1 MLTLLPAPIGNLLD
15 ISLRSLQALAQ
26 AQVVLCEDTR
36 VARKLYTLLL
46 DRSLFGALLDSASLS
61 QKRFIALHSHN
72 EQELIATFDSEF
84 FAQDIVYLSD
94 AGMPT
99 ISDPGAKLVQWC
111 ITHNIPYDVLPGS
124 SALNV
129 CFASSGIESQSFFFG
144 GFLPHNSWLAMSVDF
159 GLLADLGNWQIL
171 GEIEPQWASQ
181 KIGQKTAYKL
191 EANYVIDT
199 NWAVG
204 GALLFEDTPG
214 KDTEEFI
221 AGLRW
226 YF

>member
-84 FAQDIVYLSD
+84 FALKV
-94 AGMPT
+94 
-99 ISDPGAKLVQWC
+99 
-111 ITHNIPYDVLPGS
+111 
-124 SALNV
+124 
-129 CFASSGIESQSFFFG
+129 
-144 GFLPHNSWLAMSVDF
+144 
-159 GLLADLGNWQIL
+159 
-171 GEIEPQWASQ
+171 
-181 KIGQKTAYKL
+181 
-191 EANYVIDT
+191 
-199 NWAVG
+199 
-204 GALLFEDTPG
+204 
-214 KDTEEFI
+214 
-221 AGLRW
+221 
-226 YF
+226 